1 MGSGMVPLIS
11 GSLVQ
16 IQYGQV
22 AIKSQH
28 YLRALEMELVNTRT
42 LQKNQTQN
50 LDYLQNSHASQ
61 PVECSTGLSKTSQT
75 RWSFTRAV
83 WTCCRATGTCPSFK
97 GHTFEPV
104 TKGSAWTVTS
114 GAPSTKDYTGLG
126 SPRYSPAITALA
138 WCSAGSRCAPGTPLL
153 LTGLEEVGRALG
165 SRSSLMPSHS
175 PPASE
180 ERACFVLQGSR
191 MLGDHAGG

>member
-1 MGSGMVPLIS
+1 M
-11 GSLVQ
+11 
-16 IQYGQV
+16 
-22 AIKSQH
+22 
-28 YLRALEMELVNTRT
+28 
-42 LQKNQTQN
+42 
-50 LDYLQNSHASQ
+50 
-61 PVECSTGLSKTSQT
+61 
-75 RWSFTRAV
+75 
-83 WTCCRATGTCPSFK
+83 
-97 GHTFEPV
+97 

-191 MLGDHAGG
+191 MLGDHAGGVRINVACHQSGVSDHKREPGGPGAPVVWCVEVLPREDCG

>member
-1 MGSGMVPLIS
+1 M
-11 GSLVQ
+11 
-16 IQYGQV
+16 
-22 AIKSQH
+22 
-28 YLRALEMELVNTRT
+28 
-42 LQKNQTQN
+42 
-50 LDYLQNSHASQ
+50 
-61 PVECSTGLSKTSQT
+61 
-75 RWSFTRAV
+75 
-83 WTCCRATGTCPSFK
+83 
-97 GHTFEPV
+97 

-153 LTGLEEVGRALG
+153 LTGLEEVGTALG

-191 MLGDHAGG
+191 MLGDHAGGWGLMLPVTNLEFQTTRGNREVPVPPWFGVLKFSQGRTADENVWAERYIGGITCQSALQQATRRCALEGQFK